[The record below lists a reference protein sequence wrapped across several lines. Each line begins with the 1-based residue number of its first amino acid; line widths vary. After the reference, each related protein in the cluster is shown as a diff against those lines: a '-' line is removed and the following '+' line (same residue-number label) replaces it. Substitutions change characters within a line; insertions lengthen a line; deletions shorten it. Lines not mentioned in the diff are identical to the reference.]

1 MALNGSHTQYD
12 QFVRTP
18 IHTDWGMDDDRFAPP
33 EGEPSTQASPK
44 RTRFPIIH
52 VDDIEIGDDPTWLIE
67 GLLPASG
74 FGVVFGAPKSGKSFL
89 LADAL
94 FHVAMGR
101 AWAGRE
107 VMQGA
112 VVYITGEG
120 VEGFKR
126 RMIAMRRHYEVE
138 GRRVPFLMI
147 PVAPDLGHASGDDLA
162 LIEDVRAYLASI
174 GNPPIRAIAI
184 DTLARTMKGADEN
197 AAKDMTTFVDN
208 CERIGTAFGC
218 IVLGVHHAGKDVAK
232 GSRGSNALDGAVD
245 VMWSVEKG
253 EASSTATIH
262 HMKDAEDGASWQF
275 RLSQMVLREGG
286 ASIQEVA
293 AAVVEIVTLPGD
305 AQEGASKPA
314 GKPLTDRP
322 RLLLDTLRYAVEE
335 MGQSVRGDPNVPS
348 DVRAIRREDLKRY
361 LELKG
366 YWDDLVTQ
374 ANNRARLSND
384 TKTLLVRK
392 FIGATPVWLWVK

>member
-18 IHTDWGMDDDRFAPP
+18 IHTDWGLDDGRFAPP
-33 EGEPSTQASPK
+33 EGEPSAQAEAK

-52 VDDIEIGDDPTWLIE
+52 VDAIEIGDDPTWLIE

-174 GNPPIRAIAI
+174 GNPPVRAIAI

-208 CERIGTAFGC
+208 CERIGAAFGC

-232 GSRGSNALDGAVD
+232 GSRGSNAWMAP
-245 VMWSVEKG
+245 W
-253 EASSTATIH
+253 T
-262 HMKDAEDGASWQF
+262 
-275 RLSQMVLREGG
+275 
-286 ASIQEVA
+286 
-293 AAVVEIVTLPGD
+293 
-305 AQEGASKPA
+305 
-314 GKPLTDRP
+314 
-322 RLLLDTLRYAVEE
+322 
-335 MGQSVRGDPNVPS
+335 
-348 DVRAIRREDLKRY
+348 
-361 LELKG
+361 
-366 YWDDLVTQ
+366 
-374 ANNRARLSND
+374 
-384 TKTLLVRK
+384 
-392 FIGATPVWLWVK
+392 